1 MDRITS
7 AKVFITIVEQGSMT
21 SAATALDMSRS
32 MVTRYLKEMEDWA
45 GARLFHRSTR
55 SITLTSAGE
64 QILAQCQQVLAI
76 ADNIENIAL
85 SKDKEITGVLRVS
98 ASQFLAEEVLA
109 VMVQK
114 FLTLYP
120 KVVLDLHVSNQTIN
134 LIEDRIDLA
143 IRISNDLDPNLIAR
157 KLGQCHSKLCATPEY
172 IKQNLPIKT
181 LEDVSKHNCLTYS
194 YFGNAHWKLLVNGQV
209 ESVPVQGNF
218 YANESSVLLQAVLV
232 NAGIAMLPLS
242 SVSKHIAKGELVEIL
257 PKYDC
262 VALDIHGVYRS
273 REHMPMLLRKFIDFL
288 VDEFKL
294 LAI

>member
-7 AKVFITIVEQGSMT
+7 AKVFMSIVEQGSMT
-21 SAATALDMSRS
+21 SAATALNMSRS

-64 QILAQCQQVLAI
+64 KILAQCQQVLAI
-76 ADNIENIAL
+76 ADNIENIAV

-109 VMVQK
+109 LMVQK
-114 FLTLYP
+114 FLVLYP

-172 IKQNLPIKT
+172 IKRNPPIKT
-181 LEDVSKHNCLTYS
+181 LEDLGKHNCLTYS
-194 YFGNAHWKLLVNGQV
+194 YFGNAHWKLLVNDQV
-209 ESVPVQGNF
+209 ESVPVHGNF

-232 NAGIAMLPLS
+232 NAGVAMLPLS
-242 SVSKHIAKGELVEIL
+242 SVNKHLEKGELVEIL
-257 PKYDC
+257 PKYEC
-262 VALDIHGVYRS
+262 AALDIHGVYRS
-273 REHMPMLLRKFIDFL
+273 REHMPVLLRKFIDFL
-288 VDEFKL
+288 VDEFKQ
-294 LAI
+294 ISI